1 MGGTGPHRIVG
12 RRRPLPRGDDSTGP
26 PARQERVLIDVAM
39 PGWDIPTG
47 HLFGRS
53 PRIRPTRTLAGTEV
67 LRKPQDLT
75 TGADLHLG
83 PESQPAATRTA
94 DYSSVTR
101 SCQCGC
107 ASRSPSP
114 GPSAGGLPAP
124 LGRRARGTPSESL
137 ARPAACPARTVRSNR
152 AARSRRRAPR
162 TRRST
167 EPCSGPRAAA
177 HRGAPSWRRPA
188 GGRRVSLPL
197 VAHEQQ
203 RGVRVVDEVSQ
214 VPHHPAAGQHPV
226 GGHDQVRPGRE
237 LDRAGLL
244 GRVDDDLCRIV
255 ERRRAVAEQPRGL
268 LVEVL
273 AVAPVDPGRLGRHR
287 RVEVERQRRDLAAF
301 DEPVRSQTTSCVRP
315 MANDGTSSTPPAS
328 ATRRTVSART
338 GWPRPGAR
346 ARGRRRSTRPARSRP
361 RSGRSG
367 PG

>member
-1 MGGTGPHRIVG
+1 MVVDVVGAAACLEGLLEERRAAVPRSEVEGRGSRSSRVSRAAWPWTADLPSAADLPGRHASRHASDGWRTVARSWRPPVLLPVMFRLMARAVRWAGQGPHRIVG

-75 TGADLHLG
+75 TGADLHLRTRV
-83 PESQPAATRTA
+83 ATRRDA
-94 DYSSVTR
+94 YRRLLERHLLVPVRDAR
-101 SCQCGC
+101 LEAHHPDLGWR
-107 ASRSPSP
+107 AS
-114 GPSAGGLPAP
+114 AP
-124 LGRRARGTPSESL
+124 LGRRARGTPSSESL

-226 GGHDQVRPGRE
+226 GGHDRY
-237 LDRAGLL
+237 
-244 GRVDDDLCRIV
+244 GRVANWIAPDSL
-255 ERRRAVAEQPRGL
+255 G
-268 LVEVL
+268 VL
-273 AVAPVDPGRLGRHR
+273 
-287 RVEVERQRRDLAAF
+287 
-301 DEPVRSQTTSCVRP
+301 TTIC
-315 MANDGTSSTPPAS
+315 AG
-328 ATRRTVSART
+328 
-338 GWPRPGAR
+338 
-346 ARGRRRSTRPARSRP
+346 
-361 RSGRSG
+361 
-367 PG
+367 